1 MKLPRKQAIV
11 VREAIERWRQDG
23 VVPEPQA
30 ASLAATI
37 KVHYFDWRK
46 LAKYSF
52 WIALL
57 SILSSVS
64 AALSDRMLR
73 DLLES
78 GVWADEKEVADTPL
92 KI

>member
-23 VVPEPQA
+23 VIPETQA
-30 ASLAATI
+30 ALLAATI
-37 KVHYFDWRK
+37 EVQYFDWRK
-46 LAKYSF
+46 LAEYSF
-52 WIALL
+52 WIAVF
-57 SILSSVS
+57 SIVSSVS

-73 DLLES
+73 DLVES
-78 GVWADEKEVADTPL
+78 GVWADEKEIADTPL